1 VVNAAAGPSGPIACL
16 TAVPAF
22 AASRKARPAPVSK
35 RFMLKDRFLRA
46 LRGFLLATM
55 DRLIPGAVFKL
66 VQWLHSKTLYYDHNT
81 HNKKQWLFSFG
92 PLFSYSLY
100 NEQLLCLRSL
110 PWLYFDNYSCF
121 RTMFAEYSAFW

>member
-1 VVNAAAGPSGPIACL
+1 MNWFLFVLNAVVNVVNAAAGPSGPIACL

-55 DRLIPGAVFKL
+55 DCLIPGAVFKL
-66 VQWLHSKTLYYDHNT
+66 VQWLHFCGSKTIAI
-81 HNKKQWLFSFG
+81 
-92 PLFSYSLY
+92 
-100 NEQLLCLRSL
+100 
-110 PWLYFDNYSCF
+110 
-121 RTMFAEYSAFW
+121 RTIKERGCCW